1 LRWAIT
7 LNQTIGVE
15 GNNVVRHVY
24 TAAAV
29 GNHLGITR
37 QAVNQRVERGTL
49 LKPSIM
55 IHGADGA
62 FYAWGWS
69 QEQLDKMIRAE
80 GKDG

>member
-1 LRWAIT
+1 M
-7 LNQTIGVE
+7 
-15 GNNVVRHVY
+15 
-24 TAAAV
+24 
-29 GNHLGITR
+29 GITR